1 MGQHNKGVVT
11 AGEQEFKEG
20 RSAAA
25 VLRSPIGASLR
36 EGEEYSPRGLP
47 IALVLVVILDL
58 DLSSVPAT
66 MRRKSAKPGRRL
78 EWGPSSE

>member
-47 IALVLVVILDL
+47 IALVLGAPSEAWLFS
-58 DLSSVPAT
+58 LSE
-66 MRRKSAKPGRRL
+66 RN
-78 EWGPSSE
+78 